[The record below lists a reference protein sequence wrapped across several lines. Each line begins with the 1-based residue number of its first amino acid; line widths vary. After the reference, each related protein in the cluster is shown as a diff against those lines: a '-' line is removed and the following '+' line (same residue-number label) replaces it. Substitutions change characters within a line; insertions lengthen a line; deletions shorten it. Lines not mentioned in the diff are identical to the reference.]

1 MSEDSSMKPCAL
13 LFGNA
18 GTIIAATPNLGLR
31 TKIKTQVETVN
42 PPSADS
48 YFGFHLTVRRD
59 RRQLVSED
67 EGNGVCFSYD
77 PSLDEPVLADFRITV
92 KFPRGGVS
100 CDYLPVPEDR
110 AFGIVIQ
117 GYAQEYYNS
126 PDPKLE
132 AWARHNGKI
141 NNVSLLDVLQQR
153 DFYFVVEM
161 DIGSCREVMGDEG
174 LSPRFTYGYPRQP
187 TNVEEMKNLVNGNQ
201 GGAFTP
207 CYNSLDNDDSFITAI
222 NQSVVQDNLWLQR
235 EAEVIAQERLQAYF
249 VAPPGNIPPG
259 TGLNLLVSVPEKWK
273 NSHELALR
281 HSLMSN
287 ALFKVK
293 IYDVVGSEDPQP
305 ALWVGKIIERGGSIP
320 ELDSHLTGDNE
331 LVLRVRTAA
340 EPQNSVSLVLDSG
353 MEEVKRRVK
362 GMRAF
367 RSNAPPTNPRAWGM
381 AVDAEGEILA
391 PHLLDR
397 DQMNTASEV
406 LFKMRVHRAVLRG
419 TGFYEAFRT
428 TQDLRIGCLPAIS
441 YTRHDDPYLIQQ
453 RALNIG
459 IIIGETGSGKTTL
472 GVAAALAMEAKLGKI
487 LCSGPSNASI
497 DLFASRRDT
506 GGRAVAARYNT
517 ILPAGH
523 PDRRRHHLVIRMYAQ
538 NDEMMAIAQVL
549 NNPQAVDWA
558 QNMGEFFRETHWK
571 MHLSLAYWTLAIL
584 RSNAVPALD
593 ADCKLNL
600 RTIQSSLDND
610 ASVSPLRQVARGHI
624 SWAQYTA
631 TPDAIPI
638 LQRTMCRILRQADFL
653 CVHPAEAEISPL
665 PLWKS
670 LFAKGLVVDDAGK
683 MNRAD
688 FYGLWGNTLLPI
700 FLIGD
705 PGEKPVVLTIDE
717 ADENG
722 NLLNRFAADGAISPL
737 KFLVATGIPVFR
749 L

>member
-1 MSEDSSMKPCAL
+1 
-13 LFGNA
+13 
-18 GTIIAATPNLGLR
+18 
-31 TKIKTQVETVN
+31 
-42 PPSADS
+42 
-48 YFGFHLTVRRD
+48 
-59 RRQLVSED
+59 
-67 EGNGVCFSYD
+67 
-77 PSLDEPVLADFRITV
+77 
-92 KFPRGGVS
+92 
-100 CDYLPVPEDR
+100 
-110 AFGIVIQ
+110 
-117 GYAQEYYNS
+117 
-126 PDPKLE
+126 
-132 AWARHNGKI
+132 
-141 NNVSLLDVLQQR
+141 
-153 DFYFVVEM
+153 
-161 DIGSCREVMGDEG
+161 
-174 LSPRFTYGYPRQP
+174 
-187 TNVEEMKNLVNGNQ
+187 
-201 GGAFTP
+201 
-207 CYNSLDNDDSFITAI
+207 
-222 NQSVVQDNLWLQR
+222 
-235 EAEVIAQERLQAYF
+235 
-249 VAPPGNIPPG
+249 
-259 TGLNLLVSVPEKWK
+259 
-273 NSHELALR
+273 
-281 HSLMSN
+281 
-287 ALFKVK
+287 
-293 IYDVVGSEDPQP
+293 
-305 ALWVGKIIERGGSIP
+305 
-320 ELDSHLTGDNE
+320 
-331 LVLRVRTAA
+331 
-340 EPQNSVSLVLDSG
+340 

-367 RSNAPPTNPRAWGM
+367 RPNAPPTNPRAWGM
-381 AVDAEGEILA
+381 AVDAEGDILA

-441 YTRHDDPYLIQQ
+441 YTLHDDPYLIQCILEEANYFDRNRFRAYLRQ

-459 IIIGETGSGKTTL
+459 IIIGEPGSGKTTL

-487 LCSGPSNASI
+487 LCSGPSYASI
-497 DLFASRRDT
+497 DLFASHLDT
-506 GGRAVAARYNT
+506 RGRAVAARYNT

-538 NDEMMAIAQVL
+538 NDEMMAVAQIL

-558 QNMGEFFRETHWK
+558 QNMDEFFRETHWK

-610 ASVSPLRQVARGHI
+610 VSVLPLRQSQVARGHI
-624 SWAQYTA
+624 SWVQYTA

-653 CVHPAEAEISPL
+653 CVHPTEAEISPL

-688 FYGLWGNTLLPI
+688 FYGLWGNTLLPV

-705 PGEKPVVLTIDE
+705 PDEKPVVLTIDE